1 MTKRCVVIQTQVYFL
16 LPLVILLFPDGWIT
30 SWIAAAVIH
39 ECFHIAA
46 LMLFRVRI
54 LKIEI
59 GALGAKIE
67 TEPMRAITEQ
77 ICALAGP
84 VGALSVL
91 LFSRSIPRVALCVL
105 AQSIYNLLPVYPLDG
120 GRALR
125 CFLMSRIKGERVAL
139 TEQIVLSSVIF
150 ICFLVTIFLKLGILP
165 ILFGIGLFI
174 RYRNANRPCKQRPYR
189 VQ

>member
-1 MTKRCVVIQTQVYFL
+1 MIKRCVVIQTQVYFL
-16 LPLVILLFPDGWIT
+16 LPLIILLFPNGWIA

-39 ECFHIAA
+39 ECFHIVA
-46 LMLFRVRI
+46 LILFRVRI
-54 LKIEI
+54 LKMEI
-59 GALGAKIE
+59 GILGAKIE
-67 TEPMRAITEQ
+67 TEPMPGTIEQ

-91 LFSRSIPRVALCVL
+91 PFSRYIPYIALCVL
-105 AQSIYNLLPVYPLDG
+105 AQSVYNLLPVYPLDG

-125 CFLMSRIKGERVAL
+125 CFLISRIRGERVAFA
-139 TEQIVLSSVIF
+139 EQIVLYSIIVIC
-150 ICFLVTIFLKLGILP
+150 ILVTVFLKLGILP